1 MDFEKIIATAEEQKA
16 SDVHFSPGLPIFLRI
31 NGQMIPTEGEK
42 LTAEDISALVSSFL
56 TEDQAEVLKKRKQV
70 DFLATMS
77 TGLRLRGNVFHQ
89 EFGMAASFRIVP
101 RQIRDFTTIGFPK
114 FVHDR
119 IMSMHKGLVLIVGAT
134 GTGKSTTLASMLQE
148 RIMNKTEHCITVEDP
163 IEYIIPSG
171 KGVIQ
176 QREVGRDVLNF
187 KDGIEA
193 GLREDPDVLMVGEMR
208 NLETISAALT
218 MAETGHVVFST
229 LHTNDCP
236 ETVTR
241 IVDIFPADQQDQVRS
256 QLSATLKMI
265 IAQKLVP
272 TADGKSLVL
281 AYEILTTNYAIQ
293 NYIRQNKIFQIP
305 NVLQTDSSGYM
316 VQYEQSLAGLVI
328 SGKITQEI
336 AYEYAQDKDQLK
348 AILVSNGVKQAA

>member
-16 SDVHFSPGLPIFLRI
+16 SDVHFSPGLQIFYRI
-31 NGQMIPTEGEK
+31 HGQMLPVGEEK
-42 LTAEDISALVSSFL
+42 LTTEGISAMIDPFL
-56 TEDQAEVLKKRKQV
+56 TSEHKEILKNRKQV
-70 DFLATMS
+70 DFLATTS
-77 TGLRLRGNVFHQ
+77 GGLRLRGNVFHQ
-89 EFGMAASFRIVP
+89 EYGVAASFRIIP
-101 RQIRDFTTIGFPK
+101 REIRDFSGIGFPK

-119 IMSMHKGLVLIVGAT
+119 IMGMNKGLVLVVGAT
-134 GTGKSTTLASMLQE
+134 GTGKSTTLASILQE
-148 RIMNKTEHCITVEDP
+148 RITNKTEHCITIEDP
-163 IEYIIPSG
+163 IEYLIPSG

-187 KDGIEA
+187 RDGIEA

-229 LHTNDCP
+229 LHTNDCA

-241 IVDIFPADQQDQVRS
+241 IVDIFPADQQDQIRS

-272 TADGKSLVL
+272 TADGKGLTL

-328 SGKITQEI
+328 AGRITKEI
-336 AYEYAQDKDQLK
+336 AHEYAQDKDQLK
-348 AILVSNGVKQAA
+348 AILVSNGVK

>member
-1 MDFEKIIATAEEQKA
+1 MDFEKIIATAEEQGA
-16 SDVHFSPGLPIFLRI
+16 SDIHFSPGLPIFFRI
-31 NGQMIPTEGEK
+31 NGNMMSAGGEK
-42 LTAEDISALVSSFL
+42 LTAEQVSAIVSPFL
-56 TEDQAEVLKKRKQV
+56 TPDQAETLKKRKQI
-70 DFLATMS
+70 DFLARTS
-77 TGLRLRGNVFHQ
+77 KGLRLRGNAFYQ
-89 EFGMAASFRIVP
+89 EFGMAASFRIIP
-101 RQIRDFTTIGFPK
+101 LKIREFSTIGFPK
-114 FVHDR
+114 FVHER

-148 RIMNKTEHCITVEDP
+148 RIMNKAEHCITVEDP
-163 IEYIIPSG
+163 IEYLIPSG

-176 QREVGRDVLNF
+176 QREVARDVLNF
-187 KDGIEA
+187 QDGIEA
-193 GLREDPDVLMVGEMR
+193 ALREDPDVLMVGEMR

-241 IVDIFPADQQDQVRS
+241 IVDIFPADQQDQIRS

-272 TADGKSLVL
+272 TTDGKGLVL

-328 SGKITQEI
+328 AGKITQEI
-336 AYEYAQDKDQLK
+336 AHEYAQDKDQLK
-348 AILVSNGVKQAA
+348 AILVSNGVKSET

>member
-1 MDFEKIIATAEEQKA
+1 MDFEKIIATAEGNKA
-16 SDVHFSPGLPIFLRI
+16 SDIHLSPGLPIFFRV
-31 NGQMIPTEGEK
+31 NGQMTPVGEEK
-42 LTAEDISALVSSFL
+42 LTSEMILVVVETFL
-56 TEDQAEVLKKRKQV
+56 SPEHKEILKARKQV
-70 DFLATMS
+70 DFLVTTS

-89 EFGMAASFRIVP
+89 EHGMAASFRIIP
-101 RQIRDFTTIGFPK
+101 REIRKFVDIGFPK

-241 IVDIFPADQQDQVRS
+241 IVDIFPSEQQDQVRA

-272 TADGKSLVL
+272 TTDGKSLVL

-328 SGKITQEI
+328 AGKITKEV
-336 AYEYAQDKDQLK
+336 AHDYAQDKDQLK
-348 AILVSNGVKQAA
+348 AILVSNGVK

>member
-1 MDFEKIIATAEEQKA
+1 MDFEKIIATAEENKA
-16 SDVHFSPGLPIFLRI
+16 SDVHFSPGLPIFFRV
-31 NGQMIPTEGEK
+31 NGQMTPVGEEK
-42 LTAEDISALVSSFL
+42 LTSEEILLFVENFL
-56 TEDQAEVLKKRKQV
+56 NPEHKEIFKTRKQV
-70 DFLATMS
+70 DFLVTMS

-89 EFGMAASFRIVP
+89 EHGMAASFRIIP
-101 RQIRDFTTIGFPK
+101 RQIRNFTDIGFPK

-148 RIMNKTEHCITVEDP
+148 RIMNKTEHCITIEDP

-176 QREVGRDVLNF
+176 QREVGRDVLHF
-187 KDGIEA
+187 QDGIEA

-229 LHTNDCP
+229 LHTNDCS

-241 IVDIFPADQQDQVRS
+241 IVDIFPSEQQDQIRA

-272 TADGKSLVL
+272 TADGKGLIL

-328 SGKITQEI
+328 AGKITREM
-336 AYEYAQDKDQLK
+336 AHDYAQDKDQLN
-348 AILVSNGVKQAA
+348 AILVSNGVK